1 MLICCRLFPPPPSP
15 KKEEPATQAN
25 LQYSR
30 MTTTTNLRDKGMYLY
45 VGKVRPAM
53 KDKTDDGK
61 KFYSYP
67 SCIQTSHLDSIPFLK
82 VDWTLRALS
91 SKSWSHILFKCFG
104 FFSKIF
110 LSKFF
115 SNSKF
120 FFVKIFLSFFVQIF
134 CRHFLVKIF
143 CQIFLQKFFVQIFCF
158 FRKFFCPNFFPIEKF
173 LVKIFSKIFL
183 SKFFQKFFC
192 QIFFQKAFVE
202 IFFKIFFQNF
212 WLKIFLSFF
221 VQIFG

>member
-1 MLICCRLFPPPPSP
+1 
-15 KKEEPATQAN
+15 
-25 LQYSR
+25 

-45 VGKVRPAM
+45 AGKVRPAM

-61 KFYSYP
+61 KFCSYP

-91 SKSWSHILFKCFG
+91 SKSWSHILFKFFG

-143 CQIFLQKFFVQIFCF
+143 CQIFLQKFFYKNFLF
-158 FRKFFCPNFFPIEKF
+158 KFFVFFE
-173 LVKIFSKIFL
+173 
-183 SKFFQKFFC
+183 
-192 QIFFQKAFVE
+192 
-202 IFFKIFFQNF
+202 
-212 WLKIFLSFF
+212 SFF
-221 VQIFG
+221 VQIFFQLKNIWSKFFPKFL